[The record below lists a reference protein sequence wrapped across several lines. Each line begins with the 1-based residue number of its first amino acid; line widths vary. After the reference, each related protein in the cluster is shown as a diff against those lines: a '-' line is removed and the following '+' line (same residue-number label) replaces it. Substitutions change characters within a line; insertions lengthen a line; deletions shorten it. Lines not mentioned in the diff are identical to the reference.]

1 MQSRNHKQTGVEFVG
16 SKLIKFLLITALFLI
31 TVACAK
37 DNKSDPDEIAVN
49 LKKSI
54 SLDEY
59 EVFQSL
65 FSSHLKEEAT
75 KELFDKLK
83 EINDSR
89 ADFKSYSLITLG
101 NGQMI
106 LVNHVPR
113 DNFKIQKVIIVSNDL
128 KQLIEKE
135 VVNQK

>member
-1 MQSRNHKQTGVEFVG
+1 M
-16 SKLIKFLLITALFLI
+16 
-31 TVACAK
+31 
-37 DNKSDPDEIAVN
+37 D
-49 LKKSI
+49 LKRSI

-65 FSSHLKEEAT
+65 FSNHLKEEAT

-101 NGQMI
+101 NGQML
-106 LVNHVPR
+106 LVHHVPE
-113 DNFKIQKVIIVSNDL
+113 DHFKIQDIIIVSNDL
-128 KQLIEKE
+128 KQLIDQE
-135 VVNQK
+135 VINQE